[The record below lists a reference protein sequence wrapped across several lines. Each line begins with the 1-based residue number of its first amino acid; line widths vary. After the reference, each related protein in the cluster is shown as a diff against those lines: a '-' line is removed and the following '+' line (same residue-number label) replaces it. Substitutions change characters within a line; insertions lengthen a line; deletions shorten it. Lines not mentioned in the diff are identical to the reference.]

1 MRQHT
6 ASWVA
11 VGGRL
16 FTVLASMG
24 ISCPVRLVERPL
36 SVFDLPTGT
45 YPKWRIARLPLLA
58 MAWRDIR

>member
-1 MRQHT
+1 
-6 ASWVA
+6 
-11 VGGRL
+11 L